1 MKKHFF
7 GHKDKEPEKDVV
19 SEVEE
24 TVEETV
30 DAAESVEETA
40 EEAAEEVAEEA
51 ESVEEA
57 VEEFT
62 ENVTDEAAEVSELV
76 NSEAETVLS
85 DENLTESITDEAA
98 EVSDLV
104 SSAADTENITEDI
117 TNEGSEVSDLVSSA
131 EVADTEEPV
140 SDLKSIEECLA
151 IIPDAKEDDPLD
163 KLTDKLEVDSA
174 FEEPKEEVAAVTEE
188 VSESAEDVTE
198 EVVET
203 EEEVTETA
211 VEVAEEAEEED
222 SETEETDE
230 ESDEES
236 DETADEETEEESEEE
251 TEEETVAAVVAEEK
265 GKKKKK
271 KSDDV
276 EEASEEVAEEAEESD
291 DEKKDKEE
299 SEKEKS
305 ALYMFFDTI
314 KFVAIGLLIGI
325 LLVVFVIQRN
335 DVYGSS
341 MEPTLYSGDAVFVEM
356 ISIYTGNLDRGD
368 IVTIDAK
375 GMEGYSHDENLIK
388 RIIGLPGETIKI
400 EDGNVYI
407 NGQLLDESDYLPTGT
422 MTYVGMEGQSRGYA
436 EVTLGP
442 DEYYCMGDN
451 RGGSND
457 SRRMGPF
464 KKKQIEAK
472 VLMRIY
478 PFNKMKFFG

>member
-30 DAAESVEETA
+30 DAAESVEESA

-85 DENLTESITDEAA
+85 DENLTESITDEA
-98 EVSDLV
+98 
-104 SSAADTENITEDI
+104 
-117 TNEGSEVSDLVSSA
+117 SEVSDLVSSA

-174 FEEPKEEVAAVTEE
+174 FEETKEEVAAVTEE

-198 EVVET
+198 EVT
-203 EEEVTETA
+203 EAAEEVTETA
-211 VEVAEEAEEED
+211 VEVAEETEEED
-222 SETEETDE
+222 SEAEETDNE
-230 ESDEES
+230 ADEKSDEES
-236 DETADEETEEESEEE
+236 DEAADEETKEETKEE

-265 GKKKKK
+265 GKKKKT

>member
-30 DAAESVEETA
+30 DAAESVEEAA
-40 EEAAEEVAEEA
+40 EEAAEEVAE
-51 ESVEEA
+51 
-57 VEEFT
+57 
-62 ENVTDEAAEVSELV
+62 
-76 NSEAETVLS
+76 EAETVLS
-85 DENLTESITDEAA
+85 DENLTESITDE
-98 EVSDLV
+98 
-104 SSAADTENITEDI
+104 T
-117 TNEGSEVSDLVSSA
+117 SEMSDLVSSA

-203 EEEVTETA
+203 AEEVTETAEEVPETA

-222 SETEETDE
+222 SEAEETDNE
-230 ESDEES
+230 TDEKSDEES
-236 DETADEETEEESEEE
+236 DEAADEETEEE
-251 TEEETVAAVVAEEK
+251 TEEETVAAVVAEET
-265 GKKKKK
+265 
-271 KSDDV
+271 
-276 EEASEEVAEEAEESD
+276 EESD

>member
-24 TVEETV
+24 TVEET
-30 DAAESVEETA
+30 
-40 EEAAEEVAEEA
+40 
-51 ESVEEA
+51 

-85 DENLTESITDEAA
+85 DENLTESITDEAS

-104 SSAADTENITEDI
+104 SSAADTEKITEDI

-188 VSESAEDVTE
+188 VSESAEEVTE
-198 EVVET
+198 EVTET
-203 EEEVTETA
+203 AEKVTETA

-222 SETEETDE
+222 SEAEETDNE
-230 ESDEES
+230 ADEKSDEES
-236 DETADEETEEESEEE
+236 DEAADEE

-265 GKKKKK
+265 GKKKK